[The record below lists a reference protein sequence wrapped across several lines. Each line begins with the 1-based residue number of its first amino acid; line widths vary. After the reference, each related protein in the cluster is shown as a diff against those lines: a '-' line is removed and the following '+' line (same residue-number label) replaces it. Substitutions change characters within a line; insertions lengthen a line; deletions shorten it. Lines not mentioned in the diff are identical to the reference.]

1 MKMKYKLYIVIFM
14 VMCIL
19 PFAGMAVAKT
29 EITTENRQS
38 VKSPHKAIKDM
49 IKVVFHLLMKRF
61 RMISRIALI
70 EGLTDSLPKLL

>member
-1 MKMKYKLYIVIFM
+1 MDI
-14 VMCIL
+14 
-19 PFAGMAVAKT
+19 PFS
-29 EITTENRQS
+29 EYYENDSDLRGFT
-38 VKSPHKAIKDM
+38 SPYKAIKDM